1 MVEELAGGVGEAS
14 RSGILVLCL
23 KQVRCKYNQKQ
34 KMSLKK
40 ETTLICPSSI
50 NFTVVFF
57 CSKEW
62 RIRLINSCTDELTGM
77 VTLQSGVLQT

>member
-50 NFTVVFF
+50 NFIVDFF
-57 CSKEW
+57 FLFKGVET
-62 RIRLINSCTDELTGM
+62 LTDKL
-77 VTLQSGVLQT
+77 LH